1 MSNRYR
7 DDPPDRSKQPRN
19 CKSHLIVPVNTQQQ
33 GVSSEGYMSDSEGE
47 ESEEGLEVVEDAA
60 DLEEEGVYLT
70 GEARKISLKVRRFE
84 SRNFI
89 LSLSCTLPLLLLL
102 FQLPSVGPSV
112 DLKVLICARCA
123 KIISK
128 DEDYSTISSSKLTSI
143 EEFESASQ
151 VAATSSNSQWETEE
165 SSKRE

>member
-70 GEARKISLKVRRFE
+70 GEARKISLKVGRFE

-89 LSLSCTLPLLLLL
+89 LSLSLLYSLPLLLL
-102 FQLPSVGPSV
+102 FQLPSVGPGFS
-112 DLKVLICARCA
+112 
-123 KIISK
+123 
-128 DEDYSTISSSKLTSI
+128 
-143 EEFESASQ
+143 
-151 VAATSSNSQWETEE
+151 
-165 SSKRE
+165 

>member
-1 MSNRYR
+1 
-7 DDPPDRSKQPRN
+7 
-19 CKSHLIVPVNTQQQ
+19 
-33 GVSSEGYMSDSEGE
+33 MSDSEGE

-89 LSLSCTLPLLLLL
+89 LSLSLPLLLL

-128 DEDYSTISSSKLTSI
+128 DEDYSTVSSSKLTSI

>member
-1 MSNRYR
+1 
-7 DDPPDRSKQPRN
+7 
-19 CKSHLIVPVNTQQQ
+19 
-33 GVSSEGYMSDSEGE
+33 MSDSEGE

-89 LSLSCTLPLLLLL
+89 LSLSLSCTLPLL